1 MGRGRRR
8 ARSWFRSGPLYG
20 AVEVATPHCR
30 RRRSCQR
37 EGEERH
43 GVAVAS
49 VHGGDEDD
57 FVLFFSV
64 EGVRGMVLGCAGL
77 VMVGCFWTSLAGLL
91 RQVSPGKSISS
102 SFYFPFSV
110 LIFYFE
116 FCFNSILFCS
126 ILNVWILFGSL

>member
-1 MGRGRRR
+1 MPSDVEELPRRGE
-8 ARSWFRSGPLYG
+8 AG
-20 AVEVATPHCR
+20 
-30 RRRSCQR
+30 
-37 EGEERH
+37 H
-43 GVAVAS
+43 GVVVALMRRKGMRMTS
-49 VHGGDEDD
+49 
-57 FVLFFSV
+57 FYFFSV